1 MSLFIG
7 NDSGLMH
14 LAAAA
19 GAPTLGLF
27 GPSPAD
33 EYAPSGRRASFV
45 VAPGPAG
52 AAPMAGLTVEAA
64 AEAAVALLE
73 DEGRA
78 AA

>member
-1 MSLFIG
+1 
-7 NDSGLMH
+7 
-14 LAAAA
+14 
-19 GAPTLGLF
+19 LF

-33 EYAPSGRRASFV
+33 EYAPSGRRAAFV

-52 AAPMAGLTVEAA
+52 AAPMTALTVDAA

-73 DEGRA
+73 DERVA